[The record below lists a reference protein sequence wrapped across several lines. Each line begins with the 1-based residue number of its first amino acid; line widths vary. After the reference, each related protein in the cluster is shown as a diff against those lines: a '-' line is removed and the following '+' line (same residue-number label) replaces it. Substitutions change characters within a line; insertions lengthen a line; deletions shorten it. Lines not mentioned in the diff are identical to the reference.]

1 MIRHLVLVV
10 VSALPLLMVAL
21 LVTGSHGSLAMA
33 AAAILWVVGVAILAT
48 GVWRE
53 SIEPLRRLL
62 DELGTDTGHEAR
74 WQVRQLRE
82 DLERCR
88 DGRAAADEL
97 LADLSAGLADGLLLV
112 DGDLKIRL
120 INPEALRFCG
130 WREVQPGTD
139 LLEVVRDLEIIEAV
153 ERGAGG
159 EAPPPLIHE
168 NPRGIWEIHV
178 SPVGRGGAV
187 VLLTEVSLIRR
198 SAELRRRFV
207 QDLSHEI
214 RSPLAVLRTTVEAME
229 DEVEPETAEVLVR
242 QVERITRLSEEL
254 HELAL
259 IESGE
264 VELTVEA
271 ILLDGV
277 TAEAVADARG
287 TARRAGVSI
296 EERVPRDLELVT
308 DRRSLLRVLSNLL
321 DNAIKYNH
329 PGGRVELEARREN
342 DGIVLRVKDTG
353 LGIPAGELKAVFQ
366 RFYRV
371 ERGRTPGQ
379 GGLGIGLAIVKH
391 LVQRLGGELDLDS
404 REGVG
409 TTVTISLPAEGPP
422 ARLPREAC
430 GRIAGE
436 A

>member
-10 VSALPLLMVAL
+10 VSTLPLLMVML
-21 LVTGSHGSLAMA
+21 MVGGSHGPRAMVA
-33 AAAILWVVGVAILAT
+33 AALLWAAGVAILAT
-48 GVWRE
+48 AVWRE

-74 WQVRQLRE
+74 WRVQRLRE

-88 DGRAAADEL
+88 DELAAANEL
-97 LADLSAGLADGLLLV
+97 LGDLSAGLADGLLVV
-112 DGDLKIRL
+112 DRKLRIRL

-130 WREVQPGTD
+130 WREIQPGTE
-139 LLEVVRDLEIIEAV
+139 LLDVLRDPEILEAV
-153 ERGAGG
+153 ERGVRGG
-159 EAPPPLIHE
+159 RPGPIIHE
-168 NPRGIWEIHV
+168 NPRGVWEVRV

-187 VLLTEVSLIRR
+187 VLLTEVSLVRR

-214 RSPLAVLRTTVEAME
+214 RSPLAVLRTSVEALE
-229 DEVEPETAEVLVR
+229 GEVDPETAEVVVR

-254 HELAL
+254 HDLAL

-264 VELTVEA
+264 VEL
-271 ILLDGV
+271 LLEPLCLRDV
-277 TAEAVADARG
+277 LAEAVADARG
-287 TARRAGVSI
+287 NARRAGVTI
-296 EERVPRDLELVT
+296 EQDVSGDPEIVT

-321 DNAIKYNH
+321 DNAVKYNR
-329 PGGRVELEARREN
+329 PGGRVELGARQEG
-342 DGIVLRVKDTG
+342 DEIVLQVEDTG
-353 LGIPAGELKAVFQ
+353 QGIPAGELRAVFQ

-391 LVQRLGGELDLDS
+391 LVQRLGGQLELDS

-409 TTVTISLPAEGPP
+409 TTVTVRLPAAGPPPETRKGPP
-422 ARLPREAC
+422 AS
-430 GRIAGE
+430 G
-436 A
+436 